1 MNTQPQE
8 LSISEHAQKL
18 GVLATQLGYQ
28 GALTVGALE
37 DEIRFYQQ
45 RSVEA
50 VMELGKRLL
59 ILKEMTPHGEF
70 SKRIEMLGF
79 SKRTAQRFMS
89 VVLKYSKT
97 TTLSLLKNQEM
108 D

>member
-37 DEIRFYQQ
+37 DEIRFYQHYQ
-45 RSVEA
+45 EGFVSPCKIEA
-50 VMELGKRLL
+50 R
-59 ILKEMTPHGEF
+59 
-70 SKRIEMLGF
+70 
-79 SKRTAQRFMS
+79 
-89 VVLKYSKT
+89 
-97 TTLSLLKNQEM
+97 
-108 D
+108 